1 MLVALLT
8 MLICV
13 LALFILHRWLFFD
26 KDCSQYTNAFTT
38 AFSKKA
44 KEK

>member
-13 LALFILHRWLFFD
+13 LALFILHRWLFSD
-26 KDCSQYTNAFTT
+26 RECSHYTNAFTT
-38 AFSKKA
+38 VFGKKA